1 MTGMKDSRQIWYDP
15 EAKVSVAACDVVSAA
30 QALANGHIA
39 GPVAAHYLAK
49 ALALVSLL
57 GAEAD
62 GDGETVSIQM
72 KCSGP
77 LGGWNVE
84 YSAGGFLRGYTEKKI
99 LDDFDGLGRFTDAKV
114 LGETQMHV
122 VLMRGGRILS
132 EAVAV
137 SPDEYLA
144 VSLQR
149 KARVF
154 LEAEVGDDVRVG
166 VARGVL
172 VEALPDSSWE
182 FPAKPLKGLSRSP
195 RTLLSE
201 LGLKHAELK
210 GETPLAFRCTCSQE
224 RAGAMLAA
232 LSPEER
238 EGLPGEVAIT
248 CHMCGKTYMVPLEQ
262 SQRQ

>member
-1 MTGMKDSRQIWYDP
+1 MKDARQIWYDS
-15 EAKVSVAACDVVSAA
+15 EAKVSVAIADVVSAS
-30 QALANGHIA
+30 QALANGHVA

-49 ALALVSLL
+49 ALALASLL

-77 LGGWNVE
+77 LGGLNVE

-114 LGETQMHV
+114 LGDTRMQV

-132 EAVAV
+132 QAVAV

-182 FPAKPLKGLSRSP
+182 FPAKPLKRLSRSP

-201 LGLKHAELK
+201 LGLKNAELK
-210 GETPLAFRCTCSQE
+210 NETPLAFRCNCSPERAKAILASLPPEE
-224 RAGAMLAA
+224 RAG
-232 LSPEER
+232 
-238 EGLPGEVAIT
+238 LPDEVAIT
-248 CHMCGKTYMVPLEQ
+248 CHMCGKTYAVPLERSAGQ
-262 SQRQ
+262 